1 MREIL
6 RSTDPVLLSFVR
18 SVLAGEQ
25 IEFVTVDQHTSLIEG
40 SIGIFPQ
47 RLLVQPHEWS
57 RARQALIDADLS
69 QWLAP
74 DDGSA
79 S

>member
-18 SVLAGEQ
+18 AVLASEQ
-25 IEFVTVDQHTSLIEG
+25 IESVTVDQHTSLIEG

-47 RLLVQPHEWS
+47 RLLVKPHQWS
-57 RARQALIDADLS
+57 RARQALIEADLG